1 MAITSIV
8 DYLKSQGQDSSYAAR
23 KQLAAQAGIT
33 NYSGTAAQNMNL
45 LTQLQKGSQ
54 ASPEGASGV
63 GKAAETPSQNVLSG
77 TGASGSQSP
86 VSESA
91 SGSSSG
97 SSVARGSMKVSPGT
111 ERKRSSVTL

>member
-23 KQLAAQAGIT
+23 KQLATQAGIT

-77 TGASGSQSP
+77 TGDSRRRRAASRILIRNP
-86 VSESA
+86 TESRITMTA
-91 SGSSSG
+91 
-97 SSVARGSMKVSPGT
+97 
-111 ERKRSSVTL
+111 

>member
-54 ASPEGASGV
+54 ASPGWERQR
-63 GKAAETPSQNVLSG
+63 KHHLRMFSQEQVHPDPRVRFLDLLPPL
-77 TGASGSQSP
+77 ALP
-86 VSESA
+86 L
-91 SGSSSG
+91 
-97 SSVARGSMKVSPGT
+97 RG
-111 ERKRSSVTL
+111 EA